1 MGRSGETIDAV
12 TMRPWRRYTK
22 PFRRNTRVERP
33 QRRLAAILA
42 ADVAGYSR
50 LMRKDEESTLAA
62 LTSHRADL
70 IGPCIAGHRGRVVK
84 TTGDGLLAE
93 FASVLDAV
101 CCAIASQ
108 DAMRERNADIP
119 KDRRIEFRIGV
130 NLGDVIVQDDDLYGD
145 GVNVAARLEALAEP
159 GGICVSAS
167 AFEQVRDKLSIGFE
181 DLGKQH
187 VKNIDR
193 AVRVYRVITTP
204 PKAGTVIDR
213 TRSKWLSWRRL
224 ATLSAIVAT
233 IAVGGAVSWWR
244 PWEPQIEPAAVEG
257 AHAALRDKPI
267 VAVLPFEN
275 LGNMA
280 EDYFSQGIT
289 EDIIAALGRSRTLG
303 VVAHNAALPHMGQAS
318 KPAEIGRAL
327 GVRYLL
333 EGSVRRAG
341 PRVRVAARL
350 TDADRG
356 MLLWSEQFDEESKDV
371 FAIQDAITSKI
382 AGMLVANL
390 TRVEQQR
397 AFAKPTEDLD
407 AYDLVLRGRARLT
420 HTSRRDNRDAR
431 ELFERAVALD
441 PNYADAYAWLGRA
454 HYQMVANGW
463 TEFPVGAVKRAEE
476 LAQKALSIDQD
487 NIEAH
492 RILSRVHALQFQLD
506 RATIAIDQALALN
519 PSDAEAHGDRGLIL
533 LWASRPEEAVTAL
546 ETAFA
551 YDPSL
556 RGEYVFTRGLAYY
569 LLRRHH
575 DAIRVLERGATRY
588 PDYVFIAA
596 ALVAAYGQLGYTDD
610 ARRNA
615 EKVKHLLPIFEPATF
630 GSRFPDPAHQEYL
643 ADGLRKG
650 GLL

>member
-1 MGRSGETIDAV
+1 
-12 TMRPWRRYTK
+12 
-22 PFRRNTRVERP
+22 VERP

-50 LMRKDEESTLAA
+50 LMRKDEERTLAA

-108 DAMRERNADIP
+108 EAMRERNADVP
-119 KDRRIEFRIGV
+119 EDRRIEFRIGV
-130 NLGDVIVQDDDLYGD
+130 NLGDIIVQDDDVYGD
-145 GVNVAARLEALAEP
+145 GVNVAARLEGLAEP
-159 GGICVSAS
+159 GGICISAS
-167 AFEQVRDKLSIGFE
+167 AFEQVRDKLSVGFD

-193 AVRVYRVITTP
+193 PVRVYRVMTTP
-204 PKAGTVIDR
+204 PKVGRVIDR
-213 TRSKWLSWRRL
+213 TRSKWLSWRQL
-224 ATLSAIVAT
+224 ATLSAIVAA
-233 IAVGGAVSWWR
+233 IAGGGAVSWWR
-244 PWEPQIEPAAVEG
+244 PWEPQIEPASGEG
-257 AHAALRDKPI
+257 AQVLLRAEPT

-275 LGNMA
+275 LGDTSEN
-280 EDYFSQGIT
+280 YFSQGIT
-289 EDIIAALGRSRTLG
+289 EDIITALGRSRTLG
-303 VVAHNAALPHMGQAS
+303 VMAYNAALPHMGQAS
-318 KPAEIGRAL
+318 EPAEMGRAL

-333 EGSVRRAG
+333 EGSVRSAG

-350 TDADRG
+350 TDVDRG
-356 MLLWSEQFDEESKDV
+356 TLLWSEQFDEESKDV

-397 AFAKPTEDLD
+397 AFAKPTENLD
-407 AYDLVLRGRARLT
+407 AYDLVLQGRERLT
-420 HTSRRDNRDAR
+420 HTSRRDNREAR

-454 HYQMVANGW
+454 YYQMVANGW
-463 TEFPVGAVKRAEE
+463 TEFPAGTVKRVEE
-476 LAQKALSIDQD
+476 LAQKALSTDPD
-487 NIEAH
+487 TIEAH

-506 RATIAIDQALALN
+506 RAIIEIDQALALN

-533 LWASRPEEAVTAL
+533 LWASRPEEAVAAL

-551 YDPSL
+551 YDPNL

-569 LLRRHH
+569 LLRRHN
-575 DAIRVLERGATRY
+575 DAIRVLERGATRD
-588 PDYVFIAA
+588 PNNVFIAA
-596 ALVAAYGQLGYTDD
+596 ALVAAYGQLGQTDE

-615 EKVKHLLPIFEPATF
+615 QKVRRLLPIFEPATF